1 MGGGDVEH
9 HVHVGQEDIEVRPNT
24 LGVAE
29 TRFHMHD
36 CSDMMESVP
45 EKPDYRVVT
54 NRHRL
59 ALELAARVE
68 MLRIIRELGATRT
81 LGREVRD
88 GAEAKTMLHTRT
100 KNSSAIVS
108 SGVVGKVVSHEPALV
123 AEAL

>member
-1 MGGGDVEH
+1 
-9 HVHVGQEDIEVRPNT
+9 
-24 LGVAE
+24 
-29 TRFHMHD
+29 MHD

-88 GAEAKTMLHTRT
+88 GAEAKTMLHSQNKELVGHRELGRSRE
-100 KNSSAIVS
+100 SSQPRAS
-108 SGVVGKVVSHEPALV
+108 VGR
-123 AEAL
+123 